1 MASNLTI
8 EQGHS
13 SIGMGDVPMLG
24 DKRMLILSLEDTVN
38 EETTGAVVI
47 GNVEKVPRTTGFFG
61 IISVAFNLLS
71 SWLTVASSMI
81 LGLDHGGSVTVL
93 YGLIVVLF
101 LYGAVAL
108 SLAEM
113 AARYTTAGG
122 QYHWTALLSPERNK
136 RGLSYCCGSINAIG
150 RVAMIA
156 TAHIIVAQLVLA
168 IVADLKVLISLG
180 AVFIISIVCLAVT
193 QPKQPSHEVWYNF
206 TNDTGWQSDGLV
218 FLLGLI
224 NPIYGFGGLDG
235 AVHLGEDCFEPAK
248 AVPRAIVN
256 SLVVGFITTFFFA
269 ISMLYCVR
277 DLGAA
282 IRSPTG

>member
-1 MASNLTI
+1 
-8 EQGHS
+8 
-13 SIGMGDVPMLG
+13 MGDVPMLG

-38 EETTGAVVI
+38 EETT
-47 GNVEKVPRTTGFFG
+47 
-61 IISVAFNLLS
+61 
-71 SWLTVASSMI
+71 
-81 LGLDHGGSVTVL
+81 
-93 YGLIVVLF
+93 
-101 LYGAVAL
+101 
-108 SLAEM
+108 
-113 AARYTTAGG
+113 
-122 QYHWTALLSPERNK
+122 
-136 RGLSYCCGSINAIG
+136 
-150 RVAMIA
+150 
-156 TAHIIVAQLVLA
+156 
-168 IVADLKVLISLG
+168 
-180 AVFIISIVCLAVT
+180 VFIISIVCLAVT